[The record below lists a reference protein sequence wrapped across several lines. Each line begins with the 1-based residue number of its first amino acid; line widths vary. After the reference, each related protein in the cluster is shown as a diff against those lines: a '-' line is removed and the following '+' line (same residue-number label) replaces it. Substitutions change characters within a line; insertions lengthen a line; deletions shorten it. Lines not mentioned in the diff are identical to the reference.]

1 MRTDRKSVLEFAHD
15 HTELGAALNGFSLS
29 EQGHLAG
36 AIEKTGQA
44 IDSTYMSTTR
54 LVRLIFPHYS
64 HACVDLYMYA
74 LGPRASAH
82 LD

>member
-1 MRTDRKSVLEFAHD
+1 MCTDPESILEFSHD

-44 IDSTYMSTTR
+44 IDSTFISTTR
-54 LVRLIFPHYS
+54 LVRLIFHRYFS
-64 HACVDLYMYA
+64 TM
-74 LGPRASAH
+74 R
-82 LD
+82 